1 MDLSAQLYNPQNK
14 FSLALVAGNKGHEGR
29 LLSAYVDSLF
39 GLVTPG
45 LFRVIEIQ
53 DYA

>member
-1 MDLSAQLYNPQNK
+1 MDLSARLYKSAEQI
-14 FSLALVAGNKGHEGR
+14 SLALVAGNKGHEGR